1 MKKILVLFTF
11 LIASFF
17 STTSK
22 SDSINDLDLEGVK
35 LGESV
40 FKYISKEQ
48 INDDQKK
55 ITSKYK
61 SDRYKRVNY
70 SKSYGYS
77 GNLYDGLQF
86 HYDKKGKIGAVMG
99 ALNMTEK
106 TIDQCIGRS
115 LSILDDIKQ
124 KINLQIEGSPTKILN
139 TNFSKTTISKLHL
152 DDGVVDLRCSYP
164 KEKKWSSSLKIT
176 LFSRDFQNWLKY
188 EAYK

>member
-1 MKKILVLFTF
+1 MFRLLTIIFLALF
-11 LIASFF
+11 IA
-17 STTSK
+17 TTSK

-55 ITSKYK
+55 ITTYYK
-61 SDRYKRVNY
+61 SDRYKAVNY
-70 SKSYGYS
+70 SKSHGYS
-77 GNLYDGLQF
+77 GNLYDQLQF
-86 HYDKKGKIGAVMG
+86 HYDKKGKIGAVGG
-99 ALNMTEK
+99 ALNMIEK

-124 KINLQIEGSPTKILN
+124 KINSQIEGSPTKILN
-139 TNFSKTTISKLHL
+139 TNFGKTTISKLHL

-164 KEKKWSSSLKIT
+164 KDKKWSPSLKIS

>member
-1 MKKILVLFTF
+1 MFRLLTIIF
-11 LIASFF
+11 LALSIA
-17 STTSK
+17 TTSK

-55 ITSKYK
+55 ITSNYK
-61 SDRYKRVNY
+61 SDRYKRVRY
-70 SKSYGYS
+70 LKSYGYS
-77 GNLYDGLQF
+77 GNLYDQLQF
-86 HYDKKGKIGAVMG
+86 HYDKKGKIGAIEGGLYMI
-99 ALNMTEK
+99 EK

-139 TNFSKTTISKLHL
+139 LRISKETISKFHL

-164 KEKKWSSSLKIT
+164 KDKKWSPNLKIT

>member
-1 MKKILVLFTF
+1 MALF
-11 LIASFF
+11 IA
-17 STTSK
+17 TTSK

-48 INDDQKK
+48 INDDRKK
-55 ITSKYK
+55 NTATYYK
-61 SDRYKRVNY
+61 SDRYKVVNY

-77 GNLYDGLQF
+77 GNLYDQLQF

-99 ALNMTEK
+99 AIFMIEK

-124 KINLQIEGSPTKILN
+124 KINSQIEGSPTKILN
-139 TNFSKTTISKLHL
+139 LNSGKRTNSKLHL
-152 DDGVVDLRCSYP
+152 DDGVVDL
-164 KEKKWSSSLKIT
+164 
-176 LFSRDFQNWLKY
+176 
-188 EAYK
+188 

>member
-1 MKKILVLFTF
+1 MFRLLTIIFLALF
-11 LIASFF
+11 I

-55 ITSKYK
+55 ITSQYK
-61 SDRYKRVNY
+61 SDRYKRVRY
-70 SKSYGYS
+70 LKSYGYS
-77 GNLYDGLQF
+77 GNLYDQLQF

-99 ALNMTEK
+99 AISMIEK

-124 KINLQIEGSPTKILN
+124 KINFPIKGSPTKILN
-139 TNFSKTTISKLHL
+139 ASYGQQTISKFQL
-152 DDGVVDLRCSYP
+152 DNGTIDVRCSFP
-164 KEKKWSSSLKIT
+164 KEKRWKPSLKIS
-176 LFSRDFQNWLKY
+176 LFSRDFQNWLTY